1 MKKELLLY
9 TFISF
14 LFFGNITTYSQEN
27 TENQT
32 DIEVLE
38 NTDSDNIENNK
49 KDIKTNK
56 KEKSKREELE
66 KKLDYLT
73 KLKYS
78 TTTNNLDGL
87 KEIEEQIKDVKK
99 EISGLF
105 NDPEFLG
112 TPIYNAEDFWK
123 LITKAIFNLLIILI
137 IARYIYYPVTRNK
150 DYLFTFLLISLTVFL
165 LCVLLDSVKLQL
177 GFALGLFAIFGI
189 IRYRTD
195 PIPIKEMT
203 YLFLV
208 IGISVVNALA
218 NKKISHAELVFAN
231 LMIVFATFGME
242 RIWLLKHETRKNVTY
257 EKIELIVPERREEL
271 LADLKARTGL
281 NVVRI
286 EVRRI
291 DFLRDTANLRIF
303 YYEDD
308 SQ

>member
-1 MKKELLLY
+1 MELLSIL
-9 TFISF
+9 
-14 LFFGNITTYSQEN
+14 
-27 TENQT
+27 
-32 DIEVLE
+32 
-38 NTDSDNIENNK
+38 
-49 KDIKTNK
+49 
-56 KEKSKREELE
+56 
-66 KKLDYLT
+66 
-73 KLKYS
+73 LK
-78 TTTNNLDGL
+78 GG
-87 KEIEEQIKDVKK
+87 I
-99 EISGLF
+99 
-105 NDPEFLG
+105 EFLG
-112 TPIYNAEDFWK
+112 TPLFDAEDFWK
-123 LITKAIFNLLIILI
+123 LLVKTVFNLIVITTII
-137 IARYIYYPVTRNK
+137 RYIYYPVTKNK
-150 DYLFTFLLISLTVFL
+150 DYLFTYFLISLTVFL

-231 LMIVFATFGME
+231 LMIVFITFGME
-242 RIWLLKHETRKNVTY
+242 RIWLLRHETRKNITY
-257 EKIELIVPERREEL
+257 EKIELIVPEKREEL

-281 NVVRI
+281 NVVRV

-291 DFLRDTANLRIF
+291 DFLKDTANLRVF